1 MKNDSYSSSDHLENP
16 PDNDLDIY
24 AGVFD
29 ARYHIPPLIVALFII
44 GLNGWVIFLVQTYSN
59 LKTNMNMLLCSLA
72 LSDLLTG
79 LLSIP
84 LHVSCDVIR
93 KTPICVASQ
102 LALRFTS
109 VSTVCHLLAITID
122 RYIGIKYSLRYNA
135 VVTKQRIS
143 ITSFLIWGSSLF
155 VSLIQLSFIDYDR
168 EDIDEENDDVMKHEI
183 RYDVFSL
190 LVFVALPFV
199 IMFFVYGDMLLVILR
214 QYRNIR
220 QYNSPSWLETKRKTH
235 QEWKAVLI
243 FSIMLLMFLICW
255 LPFFT
260 VRLQHNLGDDFYEMS
275 ETVEFILVYLRF
287 LTSLFNPFMYI
298 LGKRDFRRAIS
309 ASRKRFFD
317 RLRSNSF
324 HSSIKT
330 TTV

>member
-1 MKNDSYSSSDHLENP
+1 MNNDSYSSSDHLESS
-16 PDNDLDIY
+16 PDCDLDIY

-44 GLNGWVIFLVQTYSN
+44 GLNGWVIFLVQTYPN

-93 KTPICVASQ
+93 KTSICVASQ

-122 RYIGIKYSLRYNA
+122 RYIGIKHSLRYNA

-143 ITSFLIWGSSLF
+143 ITSFLIWSSSLF

-168 EDIDEENDDVMKHEI
+168 EDIEEENDDVMKHEI
-183 RYDVFSL
+183 RYDVLSL
-190 LVFVALPFV
+190 LVFVVLPFV
-199 IMFFVYGDMLLVILR
+199 IMFFVYADMFLVILR

-220 QYNSPSWLETKRKTH
+220 HYNSPSWLETKRKTH
-235 QEWKAVLI
+235 NEWKAVLI
-243 FSIMLLMFLICW
+243 FSIMLLMFLVCW

-275 ETVEFILVYLRF
+275 GTMELILVYLRF

-298 LGKRDFRRAIS
+298 LGKRDFRQAIS
-309 ASRKRFFD
+309 ASRKRFFN